1 LRVGKLTARTFLGV
15 SEVFLFIMVC
25 LRYGLRYRFEVREC
39 VKGERVRNKID
50 LRCWL
55 VSEKN
60 ERNWKEILSA
70 KYDTLL
76 EWDPDIAKK
85 KTI

>member
-1 LRVGKLTARTFLGV
+1 LRVEKLTARTSLGA

-60 ERNWKEILSA
+60 ERNWKERF
-70 KYDTLL
+70 
-76 EWDPDIAKK
+76 
-85 KTI
+85 